1 MKRILTIWA
10 ALGAAYVVFET
21 LFRGYSHPSMFVVGG
36 LCGVLVGAI
45 NQAPRFYRAPVIVQ
59 SVIGAVIVLAVEFVS
74 GCVLNLW
81 LGLGVW
87 DYSNQPGNVLGQICP
102 AFGLLWFF
110 IMPLAIWAE
119 DTTRYLIWAYDCAVY
134 HSQEA
139 PPTIAPY
146 SLKSVYCHPYTSC
159 ERGSNE
165 CANKMIRRKY
175 PKGTDF
181 NKVSRASIKE
191 TEAWI
196 NNYPREILGWKTS
209 EIVFAECLEELARE
223 A

>member
-1 MKRILTIWA
+1 MKCILTIWA
-10 ALGAAYVVFET
+10 TLGAAYVVFET

-36 LCGVLVGAI
+36 LCGVLVGTI

-146 SLKSVYCHPYTSC
+146 SLKSVY
-159 ERGSNE
+159 G
-165 CANKMIRRKY
+165 
-175 PKGTDF
+175 DF
-181 NKVSRASIKE
+181 ICGR
-191 TEAWI
+191 
-196 NNYPREILGWKTS
+196 
-209 EIVFAECLEELARE
+209 
-223 A
+223 

>member
-45 NQAPRFYRAPVIVQ
+45 KSGPALLSRPGHRA
-59 SVIGAVIVLAVEFVS
+59 IGSSGPFIVLAVEFVS

-102 AFGLLWFF
+102 AFGLLWF
-110 IMPLAIWAE
+110 LHYAACYLGRRTQRAI
-119 DTTRYLIWAYDCAVY
+119 
-134 HSQEA
+134 
-139 PPTIAPY
+139 
-146 SLKSVYCHPYTSC
+146 
-159 ERGSNE
+159 
-165 CANKMIRRKY
+165 
-175 PKGTDF
+175 
-181 NKVSRASIKE
+181 
-191 TEAWI
+191 
-196 NNYPREILGWKTS
+196 
-209 EIVFAECLEELARE
+209 
-223 A
+223 

>member
-59 SVIGAVIVLAVEFVS
+59 SVIGAVIVLAVEFIS

-102 AFGLLWFF
+102 ACCGSSLCRLLFG
-110 IMPLAIWAE
+110 
-119 DTTRYLIWAYDCAVY
+119 
-134 HSQEA
+134 
-139 PPTIAPY
+139 
-146 SLKSVYCHPYTSC
+146 
-159 ERGSNE
+159 
-165 CANKMIRRKY
+165 RR
-175 PKGTDF
+175 TQR
-181 NKVSRASIKE
+181 VI
-191 TEAWI
+191 
-196 NNYPREILGWKTS
+196 
-209 EIVFAECLEELARE
+209 
-223 A
+223 

>member
-87 DYSNQPGNVLGQICP
+87 DYSN
-102 AFGLLWFF
+102 LLWFF

-146 SLKSVYCHPYTSC
+146 SLKSVY
-159 ERGSNE
+159 G
-165 CANKMIRRKY
+165 
-175 PKGTDF
+175 DF
-181 NKVSRASIKE
+181 ICGR
-191 TEAWI
+191 
-196 NNYPREILGWKTS
+196 
-209 EIVFAECLEELARE
+209 
-223 A
+223 

>member
-10 ALGAAYVVFET
+10 TLGAAYVVIET

-45 NQAPRFYRAPVIVQ
+45 NQNPRFYRAPVIVQ
-59 SVIGAVIVLAVEFVS
+59 SVIGAVIVLAVEFIS

-146 SLKSVYCHPYTSC
+146 SLKSVY
-159 ERGSNE
+159 G
-165 CANKMIRRKY
+165 
-175 PKGTDF
+175 DF
-181 NKVSRASIKE
+181 ICGR
-191 TEAWI
+191 
-196 NNYPREILGWKTS
+196 
-209 EIVFAECLEELARE
+209 
-223 A
+223 